1 MGVYMSDNT
10 DTYLMRIAVSLE
22 SISRSFETM
31 AKILPNI
38 DENLSYL
45 EGIRKEMDTLTSQ
58 VYRIANK

>member
-1 MGVYMSDNT
+1 MSDNT